1 MKRVHYINFKWP
13 TPWLTQDILSA
24 ISAKHKVKCNA
35 EHTHD
40 PGDVDH
46 YKSIKNSLKA
56 MIRAAKLE
64 YVRSLLTHSHCSP
77 KFAAALWSEV
87 NEIIG

>member
-1 MKRVHYINFKWP
+1 MKRVRCKNIKWP
-13 TPWLTQDILSA
+13 TPWLTQDILCA
-24 ISAKHKVKCNA
+24 ISAKHKAKSIA
-35 EHTHD
+35 ECTHD

-46 YKSIKNSLKA
+46 YKSIKNSLKT

-64 YVRSLLTHSHCSP
+64 YVRSLLTRSRRSP
-77 KFAAALWSEV
+77 KFAATLWSEV